1 MAAQNPVI
9 VIPGITASNLRD
21 EYPVVP
27 DTVWSAV
34 MNKSFDRIALHPDNL
49 KYERDEPARV
59 VHDSVFSLVYRELIN
74 ELRHDLSKKK
84 EEPTPVYPFA
94 YDWRHPLERIEAQLE
109 SFIDEVIERTKL
121 LRHYHRDKYQDDP
134 KVDLVGHS
142 MGGLIIAGY
151 LQRKGKDSRV
161 GKVAT
166 LGTPFRGSL
175 EAVIKMTTGTAAIGA
190 GSASSRERETA
201 RLTPALYYLL
211 PSFEN
216 AVHPDAGIPATMF
229 NPHAWQPS
237 IVHTIEDYIRLHAVD
252 RSQQNKRAQ
261 AMMILLLSAALQHR
275 IRVESLELS
284 KAGLADDAWL
294 CVVGVGETTRVSLEI
309 RKDAKGQPEFNLAST
324 DSKGRKA
331 RANEWKSANPA
342 DRVLT
347 GDGTVPYFGAR
358 TSFIPTERV
367 VCVSDSDFGYWELLD
382 RGLEGPLG
390 VGLHGMLPKMN
401 LVHRLIVSHF
411 KGESRK
417 GTWGRVPPDLPAGRT
432 WNPPIKGLEP
442 KK

>member
-9 VIPGITASNLRD
+9 VLPGITASNLRD

-34 MNKSFDRIALHPDNL
+34 LNKSFDRIALHPDNL
-49 KYERDEPARV
+49 KYEREEPARV
-59 VHDSVFSLVYRELIN
+59 TVDSVFSLVYRELIS
-74 ELRHDLSKKK
+74 ELRNDLSPRR

-109 SFIDEVIERTKL
+109 AFIDEVIERTML
-121 LRHYHRDKYQDDP
+121 LRHYHRERYQDNP

-151 LQRKGKDSRV
+151 LQRKGRDARV

-175 EAVIKMTTGTAAIGA
+175 EAVLKMTTGTAALGA
-190 GSASSRERETA
+190 GSSSSREREVA

-211 PSFEN
+211 PSFEG
-216 AVHPDAGIPATMF
+216 AVNPDPGIPATMF
-229 NPHAWQPS
+229 DPRTWQPS
-237 IVHTIEDYIRLHAVD
+237 IVATIEDYIRLHAVD
-252 RSQQNKRAQ
+252 RTQRHARAQ
-261 AMMILLLSAALQHR
+261 AMMILLLGHALQHR

-284 KAGLADDAWL
+284 KAGMKDDDWL
-294 CVVGVGETTRVSLEI
+294 CVVGVDETTRVSLEI
-309 RKDAKGQPEFNLAST
+309 QLKGGKPEFNLAST

-331 RANEWKSANPA
+331 RANEWKSNNPA
-342 DRVLT
+342 ERVLT
-347 GDGTVPYFGAR
+347 GDGTVPYLGAR
-358 TSFIPTERV
+358 TSFVPTERV
-367 VCVSDSDFGYWELLD
+367 VCVSDADFGYWELAD
-382 RGLEGPLG
+382 RLMNGPLG

-401 LVHRLIVSHF
+401 LIHRLIVSHF
-411 KGESRK
+411 KSETRK
-417 GTWGRVPPDLPAGRT
+417 GTWGRRPPDLPAGRA
-432 WNPPIKGLEP
+432 WNPPIRNLSE